1 MQDIKAGQVRM
12 GLELRN
18 SDASV
23 TRMASIRAIIIT
35 IKTIAYVFASKTVA
49 GCI

>member
-1 MQDIKAGQVRM
+1 MRDINAGQVRM
-12 GLELRN
+12 GLDLRH
-18 SDASV
+18 SDAGV
-23 TRMASIRAIIIT
+23 TRMASQMSMIIL